1 VREIE
6 RIPGRKLT
14 RKERSRLHREIS
26 KQQHSFEVLVEIGV
40 GMFG

>member
-6 RIPGRKLT
+6 RIIGRELT
-14 RKERSRLHREIS
+14 RKERDRLHREIS
-26 KQQHSFEVLVEIGV
+26 KQHHSFEVIVEIGK